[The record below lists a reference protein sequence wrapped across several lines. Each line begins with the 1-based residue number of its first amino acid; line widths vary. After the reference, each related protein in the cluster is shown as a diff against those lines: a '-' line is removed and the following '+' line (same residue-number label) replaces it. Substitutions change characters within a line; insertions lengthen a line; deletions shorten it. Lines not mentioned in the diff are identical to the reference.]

1 MVIFIL
7 LFTIVHHLDLGEVY
21 KQRLFCFGCK
31 VWLFTFSAVVRHHGR
46 KERHKCAYLYVANH
60 TSFTDYFL
68 LSSHCF
74 PHAALAQVHG
84 GLFGILQKYLLSA
97 LGSLAFNRD
106 EQRDRIIVSERMKEH
121 AADLETSPLL
131 VFPEGTC
138 VNNEA
143 TVLFHKGA
151 FELGAAVAPVAIKY
165 NKRLLDPY
173 WNTREQ
179 SFSQHILYLMTRWMM
194 IVDVWWLPLQ
204 EPQPGE
210 SAIEFSNRVKAMIS
224 EAAGLTNLSWD
235 GYMKNYMKAASR
247 DKLLLHM
254 QRQYASTLQKD
265 LSDAAVGSSSSYSK
279 QHSASSSEM
288 TSSRKQRSMSA
299 ITIDELERRS
309 TSPLQQYFVFPEWL
323 SEQALVDIKN
333 SIMNRRFNPSM
344 LHERRLSDGQDDH
357 HANGSHAPVTSPTSN
372 KKTD

>member
-1 MVIFIL
+1 MAIFMSV
-7 LFTIVHHLDLGEVY
+7 FAVVHGLDLREEY
-21 KQRLFCFGCK
+21 KQRLFCYGCK
-31 VWLFTFSAVVRHHGR
+31 LWLFAFGAIVRHHGR
-46 KERHKCAYLYVANH
+46 KEREGTPHLYVCNH

-106 EQRDRIIVSERMKEH
+106 EQRDRIIVSEGMKAH
-121 AADLETSPLL
+121 AADLGKAPLL

-151 FELGAAVAPVAIKY
+151 FELGAAVVPVAIKY

-179 SFSQHILYLMTRWMM
+179 SFTQHVLYLMTRWVM
-194 IVDVWWLPLQ
+194 IVDVWWLPMQ
-204 EPQPGE
+204 EIQPSE

-224 EAAGLTNLSWD
+224 EAAGLTDLSWD

-247 DKLLLHM
+247 DKLLLKM
-254 QRQYASTLQKD
+254 QRQYATTLKSD
-265 LSDAAVGSSSSYSK
+265 LLAAMEQSGSSSTESLQK
-279 QHSASSSEM
+279 H
-288 TSSRKQRSMSA
+288 SRKQRSMSA

-309 TSPLQQYFVFPEWL
+309 PLQQFFVFPEWL

-333 SIMNRRFNPSM
+333 AIMNRRFHPSM
-344 LHERRLSDGQDDH
+344 LSGRRLSDGEDGPHPAGSDGKIASPRSRKDD
-357 HANGSHAPVTSPTSN
+357 
-372 KKTD
+372 